1 MTLTIEAGC
10 HAREQYLTAL
20 RRHEADL
27 AEQRAEGLGA
37 YELAGLVARLRRT
50 IEDEAYLTTLEVGA

>member
-10 HAREQYLTAL
+10 RARERYLDAL

-37 YELAGLVARLRRT
+37 YELAGLIARLRRT
-50 IEDEAYLTTLEVGA
+50 VVDEARLTEQEVGA

>member
-10 HAREQYLTAL
+10 RARERYLTAL
-20 RRHEADL
+20 RLHEADL
-27 AEQRAEGLGA
+27 AKQRAEGLGA

-50 IEDEAYLTTLEVGA
+50 IEDEAHLTERETA

>member
-10 HAREQYLTAL
+10 HARERYLAAL
-20 RRHEADL
+20 RKHEADL
-27 AEQRAEGLGA
+27 KEQRAEGLGA

-50 IEDEAYLTTLEVGA
+50 IEDEARWSKREVEA